1 MKKETS
7 PATNVPDYI
16 RQFPPATQKHLKQLR
31 KLIREAAPEAEE
43 TIAYMMPAYKQNGPL
58 IYFGGFKSHIG
69 FYPAGSATPFESEL
83 KSYRTGKGTLQFS
96 LDQPLPL
103 DLIKRIV
110 QFRVVENEKKA
121 ASKKKKK

>member
-7 PATNVPDYI
+7 PVENVDAYI
-16 RQFPPATQKHLKQLR
+16 RQFPAAIQKLLKQIR
-31 KLIREAAPEAEE
+31 KAIREAAPEAEE

-58 IYFGGFKSHIG
+58 VYFGGFKSHIG
-69 FYPAGSATPFESEL
+69 FYPAGSTTPFESEL
-83 KSYRTGKGTLQFS
+83 NPYRTGKGTLQFP

-110 QFRVVENEKKA
+110 QFRVGENEKKTA
-121 ASKKKKK
+121 LKKKKK